1 MTSRVHDATTPQQ
14 TQEGST
20 TMKNPISRMQK
31 TLLWVTIVPM
41 LAIGILGGVGT
52 YSNLSHRYGGET
64 ALGALAAGEGATAV
78 MALVLLV
85 TTLFNRPAP
94 LVVRLGLWAL
104 PAAAAAMGATAAK
117 GIGQT

>member
-1 MTSRVHDATTPQQ
+1 MAPLRFFMTSRVHESTAPQQ

-94 LVVRLGLWAL
+94 LVVRLG
-104 PAAAAAMGATAAK
+104 
-117 GIGQT
+117 